1 MTDWP
6 AMRRSLKMFQEKRR
20 KKNQKVIW
28 IWYRN
33 VWHQG
38 TSGSPCSDDSTHIM
52 VVLNCYGK
60 QPKPNRVQ
68 SSPVRSSWVEL
79 RQKEP
84 KSCNRPL
91 PFYKPKLLI
100 ECYVNLRYKNLHSCP
115 VNTLTLKSHRGPSG
129 LRSFCHCV
137 SKWIAGKPLAFFFS
151 SQTKHTP
158 KTLHEK

>member
-1 MTDWP
+1 MYDTKGLPGRHALMTPPTLCWYSTV
-6 AMRRSLKMFQEKRR
+6 MESNQSRVESSL
-20 KKNQKVIW
+20 
-28 IWYRN
+28 
-33 VWHQG
+33 
-38 TSGSPCSDDSTHIM
+38 
-52 VVLNCYGK
+52 
-60 QPKPNRVQ
+60 VQ
-68 SSPVRSSWVEL
+68 SGQVEL

-84 KSCNRPL
+84 KLCSRPL